1 MTQTGFYAQK
11 RNSPTSLALV
21 VLLHAGVLAAV
32 IMIKGPQFL
41 IEPPTRTIAYTYPIE
56 QDPPPNPPPPERQQ
70 QRPQPPTWTPPIVQT
85 QTTTQTITTTRDPTP
100 IQITRVELPPP
111 PTITPDPPAAPVRR
125 AAELDP
131 RFAGELQPPYPA
143 GEIRAQREGT
153 VRIRITI
160 GPDGRVKAVA
170 RVQATN
176 DAFWAAA
183 ERQALN
189 RWRFRPA
196 TLGGRPVEDS
206 KVMILHFRLVDL

>member
-1 MTQTGFYAQK
+1 MTQTGFYAQP

-21 VLLHAGVLAAV
+21 ILLHAAVLAAV
-32 IMIKGPQFL
+32 IMIKGPSFL
-41 IEPPTRTIAYTYPIE
+41 PRLHPPTIIDMIE
-56 QDPPPNPPPPERQQ
+56 AERDPPPVPPPPRQP
-70 QRPQPPTWTPPIVQT
+70 RQPTRITQTPPIVQT
-85 QTTTQTITTTRDPTP
+85 TTSTQTITTTPDPQP
-100 IQITRVELPPP
+100 IPITRVELPPP
-111 PTITPDPPAAPVRR
+111 PVLHPDPPPVPVRR

-153 VRIRITI
+153 VRIRVTI

-196 TLGGRPVEDS
+196 TVDGRPVEDS
-206 KVMILHFRLVDL
+206 KVMTLHFRLVDL